1 MYAQWER
8 AFYSVFFYPNFPDE
22 SSTEASV
29 SQNIKYDEYENLADN
44 SFNAP
49 GYTFLGWNTES
60 DGSGTSYS
68 DGQRVKNIYNEY
80 GYGQHL
86 YAQWEANKYTVKFD
100 ANGGTGT
107 MPSQTLT
114 YDKNER
120 LNRST
125 FKAPAGKMIAG
136 WNTKADGTG
145 TGYDYCAPVKNLLTS
160 GSITLYAWYSPI
172 RYSSISVQTPP
183 KKASYKTGETLDT
196 TGLVVSA
203 IQNNG
208 DTVQLP
214 RSEYTL
220 SQPNMNSNGTKRVT
234 LTLKSNTAKTTW
246 FDITVAQLRRQ
257 WRKAIR

>member
-1 MYAQWER
+1 MGR

-145 TGYDYCAPVKNLLTS
+145 TGM
-160 GSITLYAWYSPI
+160 ITA
-172 RYSSISVQTPP
+172 
-183 KKASYKTGETLDT
+183 
-196 TGLVVSA
+196 
-203 IQNNG
+203 
-208 DTVQLP
+208 
-214 RSEYTL
+214 
-220 SQPNMNSNGTKRVT
+220 
-234 LTLKSNTAKTTW
+234 
-246 FDITVAQLRRQ
+246 LR
-257 WRKAIR
+257 